1 MSGLAE
7 VSQKYLL
14 EAVSNAELVG
24 YKQTEVGLIPEDW
37 EVATIAEK
45 HTLAT
50 GSTPPTSNPKNYG
63 ETYLFVS
70 PADLSDKK
78 YILKTEKNLSE
89 QGFKISRKYPAGS
102 TLFTC
107 IGSTIGKTGLAPVE
121 LTSNQQINAIFPNE
135 DGDAEFTY
143 YAVTYIAPKVKALAG
158 QQAVPLVNKTEF
170 GETLFCFPRTKKE
183 QTAIANA
190 LSDVDALISELE
202 KLIAKKQAIKTA
214 TMQQLLTGRTRLP
227 QFALRDDGTLK
238 GTKPSELGGIPK
250 DWEVEPFS
258 KLAKPDNAR
267 VNPKVDG
274 GGDFCIE
281 LEHISSGTGSLLGS
295 TETNENSSLKSIFAP
310 GDVLFGKLR
319 SYLRKYWL
327 AEFSGVCSTEIWVLK
342 PEKNKAIS
350 GFIFYLVQR
359 DGFIEAASEAY
370 GTHMPRSDWKVVS
383 MFPVATPSMEEQV
396 AITSILSDIDA
407 EIQAFEKR
415 LSKTRQIKQG
425 MMQELL
431 TGKTRL
437 VKPKEQ

>member
-1 MSGLAE
+1 MVYPCVGTIGNAAVIYEDDTYHIQQNIARITPDKTRVQSEFLSHYLTSSIADKE
-7 VSQKYLL
+7 VEKFNATSSQPN
-14 EAVSNAELVG
+14 VLVG
-24 YKQTEVGLIPEDW
+24 SLRQYK
-37 EVATIAEK
+37 
-45 HTLAT
+45 
-50 GSTPPTSNPKNYG
+50 
-63 ETYLFVS
+63 
-70 PADLSDKK
+70 
-78 YILKTEKNLSE
+78 
-89 QGFKISRKYPAGS
+89 
-102 TLFTC
+102 
-107 IGSTIGKTGLAPVE
+107 
-121 LTSNQQINAIFPNE
+121 
-135 DGDAEFTY
+135 
-143 YAVTYIAPKVKALAG
+143 
-158 QQAVPLVNKTEF
+158 VPLPKTQ
-170 GETLFCFPRTKKE
+170 TE

-190 LSDVDALISELE
+190 LSDMDALIQELE

-227 QFALRDDGTLK
+227 QFAHYPDGRKK
-238 GTKPSELGGIPK
+238 GYKPSELGEIPE
-250 DWEVEPFS
+250 DWAVEPFS

-295 TETNENSSLKSIFAP
+295 TETNENSSLKSIFTP

-359 DGFIEAASEAY
+359 DEFIEAASEAY

-407 EIQAFEKR
+407 EIQAFQKR
-415 LSKTRQIKQG
+415 LSKTLHLKQG

-437 VKPKEQ
+437 VKPVGDPTDAH